1 MSIFNKDKDETKE
14 FAVIGLGRLGGSLA
28 RRLESL
34 GHPVLGIDI
43 DPRVVKE
50 VGDEITEAVILDAL
64 DEDALHQVDISAFQ
78 TVVVAIAE
86 NFEAN
91 ALITSTLKQMNIPQ
105 VITVSNTR
113 RHREIL
119 LRIGA
124 DRVILPQEESGYQ
137 LADELSIPGMLEQM
151 HLSPDYSLI
160 YIKTPGRLAGKPVE
174 TAEANEVIVVLIL
187 RQDELIVSPDAGER
201 FLANDILVLVG
212 EKRRLA
218 EFSALK

>member
-14 FAVIGLGRLGGSLA
+14 FAVIGLGRFGGSLA

-160 YIKTPGRLAGKPVE
+160 YIKTPGRLVGKPVE